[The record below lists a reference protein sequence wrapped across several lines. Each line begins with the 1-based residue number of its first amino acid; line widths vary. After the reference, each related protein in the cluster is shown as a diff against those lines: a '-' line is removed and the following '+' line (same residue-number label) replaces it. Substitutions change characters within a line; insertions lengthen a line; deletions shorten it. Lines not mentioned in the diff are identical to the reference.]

1 MKGSCAPW
9 ALCVLIFSTV
19 GCKGLETGAKEHF
32 GEKFS
37 CPEDRV
43 EVRARPDLKWSKVV
57 FGDRPQ
63 EGPPDEVKKD
73 PGRLAKWHEDHKDD
87 NATLDRLDVFEAKGC
102 GHELIMA
109 CYHPG
114 DSEGRMET
122 NRVACT
128 DAPAKPAAKK

>member
-87 NATLDRLDVFEAKGC
+87 NA
-102 GHELIMA
+102 IMA

-114 DSEGRMET
+114 DSEGHMET

-128 DAPAKPAAKK
+128 DAPEKPAAKK